1 MILAGR
7 EVSSSRQ
14 RMVAVSP
21 MAGGAVGDVAAG
33 ADAADGAADSAG
45 VDAVAS
51 MVVVAGLTD

>member
-33 ADAADGAADSAG
+33 ADAAADVDDGAADSA
-45 VDAVAS
+45 
-51 MVVVAGLTD
+51 